1 MHHWLLFP
9 YWVIT
14 QAIGWIGSCL
24 VVKVSPLLLVFSTLP
39 DTRHRLFFLFN
50 MHDWQKADDGWL
62 MGWDWISLSLYV
74 NTKTAINGR
83 MLGIIMGDE
92 TNTQW
97 NEERQR
103 DFHVNQLTRKEHCAI
118 KGDIFIQA
126 RLHDL
131 EVWRI
136 DVPSKEEGALTNS
149 GEKGTLEPSIRNSS
163 LNISLIDWKS
173 TSTAYLF

>member
-1 MHHWLLFP
+1 M
-9 YWVIT
+9 
-14 QAIGWIGSCL
+14 
-24 VVKVSPLLLVFSTLP
+24 
-39 DTRHRLFFLFN
+39 
-50 MHDWQKADDGWL
+50 
-62 MGWDWISLSLYV
+62 
-74 NTKTAINGR
+74 
-83 MLGIIMGDE
+83 
-92 TNTQW
+92 
-97 NEERQR
+97 
-103 DFHVNQLTRKEHCAI
+103 NQLTRKEHCAI